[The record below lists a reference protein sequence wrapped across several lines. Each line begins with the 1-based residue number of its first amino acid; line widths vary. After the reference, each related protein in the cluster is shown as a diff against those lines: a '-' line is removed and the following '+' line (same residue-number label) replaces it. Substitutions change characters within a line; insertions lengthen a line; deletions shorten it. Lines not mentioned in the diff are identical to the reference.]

1 MLIALLNFGQPR
13 AYEEVMEENI
23 KQIQAAFPSSEIHI
37 YILTDKKI
45 TGGFYEDTQGKIRG
59 ILDKYKITIK
69 LFVFWEDLIEFHS
82 TDEILGEYV
91 KGWLGERDCS
101 PNTDWMGNMWYRR
114 YILGKLFESVKG
126 SNIYD
131 YCVLCRLFDTEIKL
145 LRPIIPSL
153 EPETL
158 FYVIDTFFIG
168 SPSIMNTL
176 LKFGRTTEKY
186 KDFEWTAEFT
196 EAFCAFD
203 YTLATNK
210 VTLCSEAQVFH
221 YIRNAF
227 RADKHQNIRWDFVE
241 TSESHASAFFYVR
254 HVRAKPIP
262 KKILQ
267 IALGTSYKASLPLDV
282 LKGRLLQINRGYEY
296 VLMDD
301 EGAQKFLLEYFPKYI
316 SLYTS
321 LTRVQYK
328 SDLLRYLYLYIFG
341 GYYVDIDTLPIL
353 SLDAMYDKTM
363 LAKCFFFQ
371 GAHTDPV
378 KGVYEIHNGF
388 MGCVKGMS
396 LFLDL
401 VEEMVRD
408 PNPAD
413 YGKNVKNL
421 YCAVALRGGGEV
433 KLYENFAG
441 FYVFRE
447 VGVEGKYY
455 MVYRNEVLALGNGHG
470 YPFMRV

>member
-23 KQIQAAFPSSEIHI
+23 KQIQAAFPSSDIHI

-45 TGGFYEDTQGKIRG
+45 TGGFYEDTEGKIRG

-82 TDEILGEYV
+82 TDKIIGQYV
-91 KGWLGERDCS
+91 KGWLGERDYWV
-101 PNTDWMGNMWYRR
+101 NADWMGRMWYRR
-114 YILGKLFESVKG
+114 YILGKLFDSVKG

-145 LRPIIPSL
+145 LRPIMPFL
-153 EPETL
+153 KQDKL
-158 FYVIDTFFIG
+158 FYAVDTFFIG
-168 SPSIMNTL
+168 SPSVINTL
-176 LKFGRTTEKY
+176 LKFGRTTENY

-196 EAFCAFD
+196 EAFRAFD

-210 VTLCSEAQVFH
+210 VTLCSEAQVFQ
-221 YIRNAF
+221 YIRKTF
-227 RADKHQNIRWDFVE
+227 SGDKHQNIRWDFVE
-241 TSESHASAFFYVR
+241 TSESHANAFFYVR

-282 LKGRLLQINRGYEY
+282 LKGRLLQINQGYEY

-316 SLYTS
+316 SLYRS
-321 LTRVQYK
+321 LTRPQYK
-328 SDLLRYLYLYIFG
+328 SDLLRYLYLYTFG
-341 GYYVDIDTLPIL
+341 GYYIDIDICALV
-353 SLDAMYDKTM
+353 SLDCIYDKTM
-363 LAKCFFFQ
+363 MARCFFFQ

-378 KGVYEIHNGF
+378 KGVYEMCNGF
-388 MGCVKGMS
+388 VGCVKGMS
-396 LFLDL
+396 LFLEL
-401 VEEMVRD
+401 VQEMVAE

-421 YCAVALRGGGEV
+421 YHAVGLMGGGEV
-433 KLYENFAG
+433 KLYENCAG

-455 MVYRNEVLALGNGHG
+455 MVYKDEVLALSNGH
-470 YPFMRV
+470 PFMKV

>member
-1 MLIALLNFGQPR
+1 MLTALLVFGQPR

-23 KQIQAAFPSSEIHI
+23 KQILAAFPSSQLHI
-37 YILTDKKI
+37 YVLTDKKI
-45 TGGFYEDTQGKIRG
+45 TGGFYEDTEGKIKA

-69 LFVFWEDLIEFHS
+69 LFTFWEDLIQFHS
-82 TDEILGEYV
+82 TDEIIGQYV
-91 KGWLGERDCS
+91 KGWLGRRDCS
-101 PNTDWMGNMWYRR
+101 PNTDWMGRMWYRR
-114 YILGKLFESVKG
+114 YILGKLFDSVKG
-126 SNIYD
+126 SSVYD

-145 LRPIIPSL
+145 LRPIMPAL
-153 EPETL
+153 KPDKL
-158 FYVIDTFFIG
+158 FYAIDTFFIG
-168 SPSIMNTL
+168 SPRVMNTL
-176 LKFGRTTEKY
+176 LKFGRTTEHY
-186 KDFEWTAEFT
+186 RDFEWTPEFT
-196 EAFCAFD
+196 DAFRAFD
-203 YTLATNK
+203 YTLATRK
-210 VTLCSEAQVFH
+210 ETLCSETQIFQ
-221 YIRNAF
+221 YIRKTFA
-227 RADKHQNIRWDFVE
+227 ADKHQNIRWDFVE
-241 TSESHASAFFYVR
+241 GSESHANAFFYVR

-267 IALGTSYKASLPLDV
+267 IALGSSYRAGLPLDV
-282 LKGRLLQINRGYEY
+282 LKGRLLQINQGYEY

-301 EGAQKFLLEYFPKYI
+301 EGAQRFLLEYFPRYI

-321 LTRVQYK
+321 LRRVQYQ
-328 SDLLRYLYLYIFG
+328 SDLLRYLYLYTFG

-353 SLDAMYDKTM
+353 SLDAIYDKTM
-363 LAKCFFFQ
+363 LARCFFFQ

-378 KGVYEIHNGF
+378 RGVYEMHNGF

-401 VEEMVRD
+401 VEEMVHE

-421 YCAVALRGGGEV
+421 YRAVRAACDSGEV
-433 KLYENFAG
+433 KLYENCAG

-455 MVYRNEVLALGNGHG
+455 MVYRNEVLALGNGH
-470 YPFMRV
+470 PFMRV